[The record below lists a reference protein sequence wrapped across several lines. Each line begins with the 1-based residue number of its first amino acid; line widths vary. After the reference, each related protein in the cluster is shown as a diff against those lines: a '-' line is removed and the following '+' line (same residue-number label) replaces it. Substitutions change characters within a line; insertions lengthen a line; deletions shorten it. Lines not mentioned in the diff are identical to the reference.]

1 MLKCKM
7 YKEIPQ
13 VNPMQTHLSRDIHIS
28 QKSQNQKSK
37 KKYKINYLNQNQKS
51 EIQCHIYGN
60 KQTNKEQTN
69 RKVRQELSSR
79 KNYKKIS
86 QSYNIQYF
94 LMQIYSV
101 RLFFQEPKLQISQN
115 YKIQNKKYNTQ
126 IEAAQ
131 KLHRFQCYFFQFF
144 DYKYVFCIFSK
155 LNIGMGSIHLSKSN
169 NTSPKF
175 QNTEQTIKN
184 TAHKMYHSN
193 RNQNYVHLLQYYYL
207 QVFD

>member
-60 KQTNKEQTN
+60 KQTNKEQMS
-69 RKVRQELSSR
+69 RKIRQELSSR
-79 KNYKKIS
+79 KNYKKYLNPTTYYI
-86 QSYNIQYF
+86 F
-94 LMQIYSV
+94 LRKYILQDC
-101 RLFFQEPKLQISQN
+101 FFRNPKLQISQY
-115 YKIQNKKYNTQ
+115 YKIQNKKCNTQ
-126 IEAAQ
+126 IEAAS
-131 KLHRFQCYFFQFF
+131 FQQYFFQIF
-144 DYKYVFCIFSK
+144 DYKYVFYIFSQ

-169 NTSPKF
+169 NTSSKILKYR
-175 QNTEQTIKN
+175 TKN
-184 TAHKMYHSN
+184 QEYRTKCITQIETRTCVYM
-193 RNQNYVHLLQYYYL
+193 LQYYCL

>member
-79 KNYKKIS
+79 KNYKKYLNPTT
-86 QSYNIQYF
+86 YNIF
-94 LMQIYSV
+94 LCKYILQDC
-101 RLFFQEPKLQISQN
+101 FFWNPKLQISYN
-115 YKIQNKKYNTQ
+115 YKIQNKKCNTQ
-126 IEAAQ
+126 IEAASFIILFSINFRVQ
-131 KLHRFQCYFFQFF
+131 MCILYFLIIKHWDGF
-144 DYKYVFCIFSK
+144 
-155 LNIGMGSIHLSKSN
+155 
-169 NTSPKF
+169 NTSLKF